1 MNHPLSADE
10 RLRDVVQ
17 AAYAN
22 APAIRDHFDAAGVRP
37 EAVQTVA
44 DLEQVPVL
52 PKDRVIALQQ
62 EKPPFGGLL
71 AAPVSEV
78 RHIFFSPGPL
88 YEPDVGD
95 DTTPL
100 AMAQRCLELASFRA
114 GDVVLNTL
122 SYHLVPAGL
131 LFDWTLTAMKCT
143 VVPGGVGN
151 SDLQIKM
158 MRDLGVTAYV
168 GTPSFLM
175 SLIQRSQE
183 MGLDFRRDFKLSK
196 AAVTA
201 EPLPPSLRQTLTDTY
216 GLSVANIYATA
227 ELGLLAINTGGGMA
241 MQLMPEPVIQVVDP
255 DSGRS
260 VGAGEAGEVVV
271 TTFNRAYPL
280 IRLGTGDLAVNVDP
294 NPGQSRQEERV
305 IILVGRSG
313 EAVKVR
319 GMFVHPNQLR
329 FALSQVPGIEA
340 FQAVVKRPEDHD
352 EVTLRVRLAE
362 GVAGEALMERLKEGV
377 RAVCRVRVNE
387 VVFEPA
393 EALSA
398 EEPVIRDERRW
409 Q

>member
-1 MNHPLSADE
+1 MKDSTAIDD
-10 RLRDVVQ
+10 RLRELI
-17 AAYAN
+17 ASAYTH
-22 APAIRDHFDAAGVRP
+22 APAIRDHFDAAGLKP
-37 EAVQTVA
+37 DAVQTVA
-44 DLEQVPVL
+44 DLERVPVL

-62 EKPPFGGLL
+62 EKPPFGGFL
-71 AAPVSEV
+71 AAPLNDV

-88 YEPDVGD
+88 YEPDAGD
-95 DTTPL
+95 DPTPI
-100 AMAQRCLELASFRA
+100 AMAQRCLEMAGFSA

-131 LFDWTLTAMKCT
+131 LFDQTLGAMKCT

-158 MRDLGVTAYV
+158 MRDLGVTAYT

-175 SLIQRSQE
+175 SLINRIEE
-183 MGLDFRRDFKLSK
+183 MGQDFRRDFKLRK

-201 EPLPPSLRQTLTDTY
+201 EPLPPSLRQTLTDQY
-216 GLSVANIYATA
+216 GLAVANIYATA

-241 MQLMPEPVIQVVDP
+241 MQLMPEPIIQVVDP
-255 DSGRS
+255 DSGRT
-260 VGAGEAGEVVV
+260 VGSGEAGEVVV

-294 NPGQSRQEERV
+294 NPGQSRQEERA

-329 FALSQVPGIEA
+329 FAVSQVPGVAA
-340 FQAVVKRPEDHD
+340 FQAVVSRPGDSD

-362 GVAGEALMERLKEGV
+362 GTDGEAVSGPLKEAV

-387 VVFEPA
+387 VAFVSATELAA
-393 EALSA
+393 ES
-398 EEPVIRDERRW
+398 PVIVDERQW